1 MDDIFRNTTGVFD
14 VVHRAKPS
22 VTPNRYDK
30 DGKLLISILDTEEHR
45 RRSSIAQ
52 QAGAVPTEKTP
63 VENKARS
70 GQDEAYKIE
79 GGFSGDQGSS
89 SSKSG

>member
-30 DGKLLISILDTEEHR
+30 NGNLLISVFDTEEHR

-52 QAGAVPTEKTP
+52 QAGVVPTEKSAI
-63 VENKARS
+63 ENKPRGA
-70 GQDEAYKIE
+70 QDEAYKIE
-79 GGFSGDQGSS
+79 GGFGGDGSS